1 MIADMEKGEI
11 GTVITKDLSRLGRDY
26 LKTGTYIE
34 IIFPQND
41 VRYIAVNDGVDSEKG
56 CNEFI
61 GIRNYFNDFFAADT
75 SKKIRAVQRAKAE
88 RGERIGSKLPYGY
101 MKSEDN
107 RLVPDPDTAP
117 VVKRIFDMYVNGVGT
132 RTIAMTLERDKIM
145 SPSAYAYYKYG
156 RKENGLKLNNPYL
169 WSDVTLRGMLVNEVY
184 IGTTANYKT
193 TTKSNKLKKQI
204 HNDRKDWL
212 IFENTHGYH

>member
-1 MIADMEKGEI
+1 MLLTHPKN
-11 GTVITKDLSRLGRDY
+11 
-26 LKTGTYIE
+26 
-34 IIFPQND
+34 Q
-41 VRYIAVNDGVDSEKG
+41 
-56 CNEFI
+56 
-61 GIRNYFNDFFAADT
+61 
-75 SKKIRAVQRAKAE
+75 AVQRAKAE

-212 IFENTHGYH
+212 NI

>member
-1 MIADMEKGEI
+1 MKKAAFLFFRVEVRNAACAVQYLVVVQTMLVRCPKNLDFTMFQK
-11 GTVITKDLSRLGRDY
+11 VSLSNL
-26 LKTGTYIE
+26 
-34 IIFPQND
+34 IFWTPWLQAYD
-41 VRYIAVNDGVDSEKG
+41 CRYIAVNDGVDSEKG

-132 RTIAMTLERDKIM
+132 VRLQWLLKEIKLCRQAHMPTTNTAEKKRAWSWIIPICGVMLHLE
-145 SPSAYAYYKYG
+145 
-156 RKENGLKLNNPYL
+156 ECL
-169 WSDVTLRGMLVNEVY
+169 
-184 IGTTANYKT
+184 
-193 TTKSNKLKKQI
+193 
-204 HNDRKDWL
+204 
-212 IFENTHGYH
+212 

>member
-1 MIADMEKGEI
+1 MILLCFKKYRYLTSSFERPDFKRMIADMEKGEI

-75 SKKIRAVQRAKAE
+75 SKKSGQSKEQRQ
-88 RGERIGSKLPYGY
+88 S
-101 MKSEDN
+101 
-107 RLVPDPDTAP
+107 
-117 VVKRIFDMYVNGVGT
+117 VVKG
-132 RTIAMTLERDKIM
+132 
-145 SPSAYAYYKYG
+145 
-156 RKENGLKLNNPYL
+156 
-169 WSDVTLRGMLVNEVY
+169 
-184 IGTTANYKT
+184 
-193 TTKSNKLKKQI
+193 
-204 HNDRKDWL
+204 
-212 IFENTHGYH
+212 